1 MVTIRDIAQACGVSI
16 ATVSNVLNEKKNV
29 SAEMRERV
37 MEKVREMNYT
47 PNSVAKNLKTKKTRT
62 LGIIVEDITIFS
74 IPDLVDGI
82 TECCEVNNYR
92 VMLINLRLFKKFDD
106 VYYHQEVYREQMQEV
121 LRLLLADQVEAVIY
135 IAAHERTI
143 HCLPERF
150 PIPLVMCYAYSS
162 TPGIPSLL
170 VEESAPTAELIQT
183 AIDMGHRRI
192 GIITGKRDSAHTQQ
206 RMMAY
211 RRTLVRNGI
220 PFDPGLLGV
229 GDWTRESGIR
239 RTDQL
244 LAQGATAIFCMND
257 LMAGG
262 VYARLAELGLT
273 VGKDVSVMGYD
284 NRLLSQYLTPPLT
297 TVALPLHD
305 LGCRAGKIALAA
317 LSAENDPP
325 PRHIYVAGKVI
336 LRGSVQRVEPSPA
349 KVQMQEETAQ
359 TRLFKPGLG
368 GFFALFLPIFNLQMP
383 APGQPE
389 CR

>member
-29 SAEMRERV
+29 SDEMRTRV
-37 MEKVREMNYT
+37 MEKVREMNYA

-74 IPDLVDGI
+74 VPDLVDGI

-106 VYYHQEVYREQMQEV
+106 EYYHVEGYRAQLQEV

-143 HCLPERF
+143 RCLPEDF
-150 PIPLVMCYAYSS
+150 PIPLVMCYAYSA
-162 TPGIPSLL
+162 TPGVPSLL
-170 VEESAPTAELIQT
+170 VDEETPTEELIQS
-183 AIDMGHRRI
+183 AIDQGHRRI
-192 GIITGKRDSAHTQQ
+192 GVISGKRDSAHSQQ

-211 RRTLVRNGI
+211 RRTLLRNGI
-220 PFDPGLLGV
+220 PFDPGLLCV

-239 RTDQL
+239 RTDRL
-244 LAQGATAIFCMND
+244 LEHGATVIFCMND

-262 VYARLAELGLT
+262 VYARLGELGLT

-284 NRLLSQYLTPPLT
+284 NRLMSQYLNPPLT
-297 TVALPLHD
+297 TVDLPLHD
-305 LGCRAGKIALAA
+305 LGCRAGEIALAA
-317 LSAENDPP
+317 LSQESDPP
-325 PRHIYVAGKVI
+325 PQRTYVAGKVI
-336 LRGSVQRVEPSPA
+336 LRGSVQTLGPSPA
-349 KVQMQEETAQ
+349 
-359 TRLFKPGLG
+359 
-368 GFFALFLPIFNLQMP
+368 
-383 APGQPE
+383 
-389 CR
+389 